1 MFKEIIASSPFTTD
15 VANRCFANIR
25 GASLGGDI
33 SFLATLR
40 ALLAPRL
47 SESDELE
54 LYITRTSFSPSQTD
68 SWSNLQ
74 IAEKVIDRAD
84 PTPSNSLHIHLCSS
98 PIPDVNETCV
108 TAVYDNAMSILGD
121 DWIRVDKVTAM
132 FRQRKFMTACF
143 VNPVARNAIVFVSG
157 GDLRRYH
164 MIQASISVF
173 LPWYFE
179 SGGKVL
185 TDEEFRLVSALFN
198 SKEPNDY
205 ISCISALA
213 EKYDFKGMRIR
224 QMLAGFESRID
235 ERRKADVERQIQDL
249 NSNIVSLNA
258 IIDQKIRL
266 KNEYNL
272 TLLGLETKIAQGK
285 ENSEIMNYF
294 LRSSR
299 LALESVDGS
308 SITFA
313 VKDYTLYFDE
323 ANAQRAIDNKS
334 SYIYRNQRNGISGD
348 DMALLMKSIFIDQVL
363 KLRTCAAYR
372 LTIGSNVEPMQ
383 NYEFD
388 SSEYDEYMP
397 NTHIQDYGC
406 LGTYRESLNTLM
418 SNCDYIGAIEQ
429 CMASARSL
437 NFGDLTVMSKFVYHL
452 YMDNY
457 CCIEL
462 PNGKVVVPSE
472 AIAWLKK
479 EDVNE

>member
-25 GASLGGDI
+25 GASLGGDV

-54 LYITRTSFSPSQTD
+54 LYITRTSFAPSQTD
-68 SWSNLQ
+68 SWTDLQ

-84 PTPSNSLHIHLCSS
+84 PVPSNSLHIHLCSS
-98 PIPDVNETCV
+98 PVSDVNEKCV
-108 TAVYDNAMSILGD
+108 ATVYDNAKNILGD
-121 DWIRVDKVTAM
+121 NWIRVDKVTAM
-132 FRQRKFMTACF
+132 FKQRKFMVACF
-143 VNPVARNAIVFVSG
+143 VNPTSRRTIVFVSG

-185 TDEEFRLVSALFN
+185 TDEEFKLLSTLYN
-198 SKEPNDY
+198 SKESNDY
-205 ISCISALA
+205 IECISALA

-224 QMLAGFESRID
+224 QMLSGFESRID
-235 ERRKADVERQIQDL
+235 ERRRLDVKRQIGNL
-249 NSNIVSLNA
+249 NSDIVRLNDT
-258 IIDQKIRL
+258 IGQKIRL

-272 TLLGLETKIAQGK
+272 ALLGLETKIAQGK

-294 LRSSR
+294 LRNSR
-299 LALESVDGS
+299 LVLESVDDN

-323 ANAQRAIDNKS
+323 ANAQRVIDNKN
-334 SYIYRNQRNGISGD
+334 SYIYTNSRNGISGD
-348 DMALLMKSIFIDQVL
+348 DMAMLMKSIFVEQIL

-372 LTIGSNVEPMQ
+372 LTIGSNVEPMEH
-383 NYEFD
+383 YDFD

-397 NTHIQDYGC
+397 NTHVQDFGC
-406 LGTYRESLNTLM
+406 LGTYREPLNTLM
-418 SNCDYIGAIEQ
+418 SNNDYIGAIEQ

-437 NFGDLTVMSKFVYHL
+437 NFVDSTVMSQFVRYL
-452 YMDNY
+452 YMDEY

-462 PNGKVVVPSE
+462 PDGKVVVPSE